1 MKTKLEFDQTMIE
14 DKDREVERLLSE
26 KDMLKQQVTNFEKQD
41 KNEKV

>member
-26 KDMLKQQVTNFEKQD
+26 KEMLKQQVTNFEKQD